1 MIMSMPAVEDLA
13 RRLAG
18 GLPEALS
25 GMRAEIEAHLRAVL
39 QQQASQLGL
48 VSQEEFRVQARLLE
62 RTRARL
68 EQLEAMVQGRSGSA
82 ASSGAG
88 SGAAG

>member
-1 MIMSMPAVEDLA
+1 MEDLA

-18 GLPEALS
+18 GLPDALS
-25 GMRAEIEAHLRAVL
+25 GMRAEIEAHLRTVL

-68 EQLEAMVQGRSGSA
+68 EQLEALVQAGAGDA
-82 ASSGAG
+82 AG
-88 SGAAG
+88 SGANSGAAG